1 MNWVYA
7 GKNVNKIASS
17 ARFFNMPRLP
27 ITENQHYVG
36 LYMKDFFSNMNKSA
50 GNCEIVYIY

>member
-27 ITENQHYVG
+27 ITEN
-36 LYMKDFFSNMNKSA
+36 FFSNMNKSA
-50 GNCEIVYIY
+50 ENCEIVYIY